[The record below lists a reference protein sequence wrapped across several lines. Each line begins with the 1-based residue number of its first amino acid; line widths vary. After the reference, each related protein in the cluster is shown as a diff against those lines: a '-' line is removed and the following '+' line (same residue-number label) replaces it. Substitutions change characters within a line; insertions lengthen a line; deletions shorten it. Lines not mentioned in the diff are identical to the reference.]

1 MGGGMGGL
9 GGLGGLGGPGGF
21 GGDMEGMLNNP
32 MVLEQMQ
39 QALND
44 PAIQQMMSDPNMMQQ
59 VEIFSLIVHLPDKMV
74 PDHEFQSNASTDA
87 RR

>member
-1 MGGGMGGL
+1 MGGL
-9 GGLGGLGGPGGF
+9 GGLGGLGAPGGF

-59 VEIFSLIVHLPDKMV
+59 VEIFSLIVHLPEKMRS
-74 PDHEFQSNASTDA
+74 DHEFQSNASTDA